1 MARPKEFDPD
11 QALDRAVELFW
22 SKGYEATSIQ
32 DLVEALGINRSSLY
46 GTFGD
51 KHALYLAAIDRY
63 CRDVVDP
70 SAGQLDEAAAPLEAI
85 RNLFLAIPNLAAR
98 RGKRGCLLCNAAVE
112 RAPLDPDVKAEV
124 SGGFGR
130 LGTAFRRAL
139 DRARA
144 AGGLE
149 NGADSAALADYL
161 LSGYVGMIVL
171 AKAGRKP
178 AQLRRTAELI
188 LAPVEAG
195 RPGAGLRSGRSRG
208 RSPAS

>member
-11 QALDRAVELFW
+11 QVLDRAVELFW
-22 SKGYEATSIQ
+22 SKGYEATSVQ

-51 KHALYLAAIDRY
+51 KHTLYLAAIDRY
-63 CRDVVDP
+63 CREVVDP
-70 SAGQLDEAAAPLEAI
+70 STVELDKAEAPLEAI
-85 RNLFLAIPNLAAR
+85 RGLFLGIPGLAAR

-112 RAPLDPDVKAEV
+112 RAPVDPAVKAEV

-139 DRARA
+139 GRARA
-144 AGGLE
+144 AGELDRD
-149 NGADSAALADYL
+149 ADPAALADYL
-161 LSGYVGMIVL
+161 LSGYLGLIVL
-171 AKAGRKP
+171 AKSGRKP

-188 LAPVEAG
+188 LTPLG
-195 RPGAGLRSGRSRG
+195 
-208 RSPAS
+208 PA

>member
-11 QALDRAVELFW
+11 EALDRAVELFW

-63 CRDVVDP
+63 CREVVDS
-70 SAGQLDEAAAPLEAI
+70 SAGELERAAEPLAAIRQLFLNIPAAA
-85 RNLFLAIPNLAAR
+85 AR
-98 RGKRGCLLCNAAVE
+98 HGKRGCLLCNAAVE
-112 RAPLDPDVKAEV
+112 RAPVDPDVKAEV
-124 SGGFGR
+124 SGGFNR
-130 LGTAFRRAL
+130 LGTAFRRSL

-144 AGGLE
+144 AGELE
-149 NGADSAALADYL
+149 TDADTAALADYL
-161 LSGYVGMIVL
+161 LSGYVGLIVL

-188 LAPVEAG
+188 LAPL
-195 RPGAGLRSGRSRG
+195 GAG
-208 RSPAS
+208 

>member
-1 MARPKEFDPD
+1 VARPKEFDPE
-11 QALDRAVELFW
+11 QALDRAVDLFW

-63 CRDVVDP
+63 CREVVDP
-70 SAGQLDEAAAPLEAI
+70 SAGELDKAAAPLAAI
-85 RNLFLAIPNLAAR
+85 RQLFLGIPNLAAR

-112 RAPLDPDVKAEV
+112 RAPVDPDVKAEV

-139 DRARA
+139 ERARA
-144 AGGLE
+144 GGELDDD
-149 NGADSAALADYL
+149 ADPAALADYL
-161 LSGYVGMIVL
+161 LSGYVGLIVL
-171 AKAGRKP
+171 AKSGRKP
-178 AQLRRTAELI
+178 TQLRRTAELI
-188 LAPVEAG
+188 LAPLG
-195 RPGAGLRSGRSRG
+195 
-208 RSPAS
+208 PA

>member
-1 MARPKEFDPD
+1 MARPKEFDPE

-63 CRDVVDP
+63 CREVVDP
-70 SAGQLDEAAAPLEAI
+70 SAVELDKARAPLAAI
-85 RNLFLAIPNLAAR
+85 RALFLAIPNLAAR

-112 RAPLDPDVKAEV
+112 RAPVDPDVKAEV

-139 DRARA
+139 ERARKS
-144 AGGLE
+144 GELDGD
-149 NGADSAALADYL
+149 ADPAALADYL
-161 LSGYVGMIVL
+161 LSGYLGMIVL

-178 AQLRRTAELI
+178 AQLRRSAELI
-188 LAPVEAG
+188 LAPLG
-195 RPGAGLRSGRSRG
+195 PG
-208 RSPAS
+208 